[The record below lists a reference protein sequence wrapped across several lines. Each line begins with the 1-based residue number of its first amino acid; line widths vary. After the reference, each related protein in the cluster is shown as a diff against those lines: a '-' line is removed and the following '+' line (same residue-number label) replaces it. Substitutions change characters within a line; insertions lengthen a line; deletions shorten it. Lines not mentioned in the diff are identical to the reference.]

1 MPQSSTLDPFSC
13 DMFINELD
21 ENIEYMLI
29 KCPDKTHTLAGR
41 IEIRKIS
48 KSRENELSPLRL
60 NLIG

>member
-41 IEIRKIS
+41 IEI
-48 KSRENELSPLRL
+48 
-60 NLIG
+60 